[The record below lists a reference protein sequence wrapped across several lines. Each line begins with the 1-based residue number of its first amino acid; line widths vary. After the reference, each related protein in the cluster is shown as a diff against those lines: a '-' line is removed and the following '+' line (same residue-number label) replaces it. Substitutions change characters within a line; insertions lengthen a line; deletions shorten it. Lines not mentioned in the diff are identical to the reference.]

1 MTTTITV
8 AAPDLFR
15 AGDILYS
22 AFRADHGATASHRRM
37 GLPVTCWPVLGGVEL
52 GASLAGG
59 VLSIVVP
66 ATVEGDLFDE
76 FTFALAA
83 IRDQKKAL
91 GKGSVALVL
100 DGDRFRAEAAGATV
114 ESATSQGIARK
125 PGALRHDNPSREV
138 ALSFDL
144 AALPYVAAAALDDD
158 TRPALTMVHCEA
170 AAPGSSAVNLIA
182 ADGFRLHEAAALATV
197 DRWDGWDTKAPHDL
211 YVSLP
216 AWLVAALG
224 KLGAESVAVQ
234 GAWWDSGP
242 WEGAPAQDGSEFL
255 AGATRQG
262 MRLAASW
269 QPIGAVPDFR
279 KITTSVADDA
289 TFCQGKMAELAGALA
304 ALAPVAK
311 YSANIFRVTPE
322 PGALELESKAAE
334 VGAARRRV
342 AVSGQGLAFA
352 ACVRY
357 WQDALGKPKNGATF
371 AIAFD
376 ERMVRADRGFSS
388 PIRLSTE
395 QPFGD
400 ASAIIMPMHIA
411 R

>member
-59 VLSIVVP
+59 VLSTVVP
-66 ATVEGDLFDE
+66 ATVEGDPFDE

-114 ESATSQGIARK
+114 ESATMQGIARR
-125 PGALRHDNPSREV
+125 PGSLRRADPTRE
-138 ALSFDL
+138 ASFSFDT

-158 TRPALTMVHCEA
+158 ARPILTHVHCEA
-170 AAPGSSAVNLIA
+170 AQPGASAVNLIA

-197 DRWDGWDTKAPHDL
+197 TRWDGWDTKAPHDL

-216 AWLVAALG
+216 AWLVAAIA
-224 KLGAESVAVQ
+224 KLGSDSVAVRA
-234 GAWWDSGP
+234 AWHKSGE
-242 WEGAPAQDGSEFL
+242 WQGSEFQASAASL
-255 AGATRQG
+255 GLE
-262 MRLAASW
+262 LAAHWTPVGS
-269 QPIGAVPDFR
+269 APDFR
-279 KITTSVADDA
+279 KITSGVPDDA
-289 TFCQGKMAELAGALA
+289 AFCHGKMAELADALA
-304 ALAPVAK
+304 ALKPVAK
-311 YSANIFRVTPE
+311 YSADIFRVTPE
-322 PGALELESKAAE
+322 AGALMLESTAAE
-334 VGAARRRV
+334 VGTARRRV
-342 AVSGQGLAFA
+342 TVAGQGLAFGA
-352 ACVRY
+352 SVKY
-357 WQDALGKPKNGATF
+357 WLAALGKAKSGSGF
-371 AIAFD
+371 WIAFD
-376 ERMVRADRGFSS
+376 ERMVKADGGFSS

>member
-1 MTTTITV
+1 MSTTITV
-8 AAPDLFR
+8 AAADLFR
-15 AGDILYS
+15 AGDILH
-22 AFRADHGATASHRRM
+22 AGLRADRGATASHRSM
-37 GLPVTCWPVLGGVEL
+37 GYPVTCWPVPGGVEL
-52 GASLAGG
+52 GASLSGG
-59 VLSIVVP
+59 VLSIAIP
-66 ATVEGDLFDE
+66 ATVAGDAVDE
-76 FTFALAA
+76 FTFSLAA

-91 GKGSVALVL
+91 GKGDVALIV
-100 DGDRFRAEAAGATV
+100 DGITFRAEAAGVTV
-114 ESATSQGIARK
+114 TGATSQGIARR
-125 PGALRHDNPSREV
+125 PGSLRHDNPSREV
-138 ALSFDL
+138 VLSFDL

-158 TRPALTMVHCEA
+158 ARPALTMVHCEA

-197 DRWDGWDTKAPHDL
+197 DRWDGWDTKAPHEL

-234 GAWWDSGP
+234 GAWH
-242 WEGAPAQDGSEFL
+242 EGGKWQGSEFL

-262 MRLAASW
+262 MQLAASW
-269 QPIGAVPDFR
+269 QPIGAAPDFR
-279 KITTSVADDA
+279 KITSGVPDDA
-289 TFCQGKMAELAGALA
+289 AFCQGKMAELADALA

-322 PGALELESKAAE
+322 PGALELESRAAE
-334 VGAARRRV
+334 VGTARRRV

-352 ACVRY
+352 ASVRY

-376 ERMVRADRGFSS
+376 ERMVKADGGFSS

>member
-114 ESATSQGIARK
+114 KSATMQGIARR
-125 PGALRHDNPSREV
+125 PGSLRRADPTRE
-138 ALSFDL
+138 AAFSFDL
-144 AALPYVAAAALDDD
+144 APLPYVAAAAADDD
-158 TRPALTMVHCEA
+158 ARPVLTMVHCEA
-170 AAPGSSAVNLIA
+170 TAPGSAAITLIA
-182 ADGFRLHEAAALATV
+182 ADGFRLHEAAAMATV
-197 DRWDGWDTKAPHDL
+197 DRWDGRDSKAPHDL

-216 AWLVAALG
+216 AWLVGALV
-224 KLGAESVAVQ
+224 KLGAESVAIK
-234 GAWWDSGP
+234 GAWHESGE
-242 WEGAPAQDGSEFL
+242 WQGSEFL
-255 AGATRQG
+255 AGASRDDLT
-262 MRLAASW
+262 LAASW
-269 QPIGAVPDFR
+269 QPIGAMPDFR
-279 KITTSVADDA
+279 KITSGVADDA
-289 TFCQGKMAELAGALA
+289 AFCQGKMAELAGALA

-311 YSANIFRVTPE
+311 YSADIFRVEPE
-322 PGALELESKAAE
+322 PGALMLESRAAE
-334 VGAARRRV
+334 VGTARRRIE
-342 AVSGQGLAFA
+342 VSGTGLAFGA
-352 ACVRY
+352 SVKY
-357 WQDALGKPKNGATF
+357 WQAALGKARNGASF
-371 AIAFD
+371 VIAFD
-376 ERMVRADRGFSS
+376 ERMVKADGGFSS